1 MEGTHPQ
8 AGRELT
14 HIAFTAVVYGC
25 TMPLCEK
32 STCYVSTY
40 SNVPLPE
47 EREKRKKRQ
56 EELSRTETSRMLNR
70 TERASSTGHKGEFGK
85 DLHRDV
91 PNTSD

>member
-40 SNVPLPE
+40 INVPLPKK
-47 EREKRKKRQ
+47 EKKEKKDKKNCQEHRNEQDAKSYRARQ
-56 EELSRTETSRMLNR
+56 Q
-70 TERASSTGHKGEFGK
+70 
-85 DLHRDV
+85 HR
-91 PNTSD
+91 P